1 MILAAPLVIPFAKA
15 VGLSVGTL
23 GMAALAD
30 QVNDYIQDNP
40 EESMKINVRPEDFMH
55 RSMII
60 RVGRREPS
68 MRFQERSQDEAP
80 EPPSTKAGQVKDFRV
95 MQKEL

>member
-40 EESMKINVRPEDFMH
+40 EESAMKIL
-55 RSMII
+55 STII
-60 RVGRREPS
+60 PKHWYWSNLYEQRR
-68 MRFQERSQDEAP
+68 
-80 EPPSTKAGQVKDFRV
+80 
-95 MQKEL
+95 